1 MGDLDFEELDRMI
14 DDITSSGDNQD
25 STKSSSAKA
34 STTKSAREDSV
45 RVSNTDE
52 AKNSAHRRSMDIVP
66 TQSKGK
72 ESSAQPSMVEL
83 HAQVMARREKRA
95 EEIRRRMAEERRAR
109 AAAHSGSKEQRRK
122 AEMTVD
128 HRPIHDSKEL
138 DKAKLEESARKARE
152 AAELAEQLEADRE
165 ERQKLERRSQK
176 TVARRAVHYPH
187 VNSRRALT
195 QPRPVEE
202 TALDLSVSE
211 SANDEPYVSPFIDGV
226 KVEKKPIGQN
236 RMQSFEK
243 TATSA
248 STPVSTLASSQY
260 APHDELRNSVA
271 SNNSDY
277 SDSRARNNDFIE
289 DFIGEMRE
297 RREAKAKIVERP
309 TVAPDMS
316 AKLDN
321 VDNSRIEESVDIR
334 ADVDREAR
342 ENESRYA
349 MANIPTYDEYAV
361 EKGHCGWGW
370 VVFFVVLLI
379 VVSVAG
385 VYLYFNNFFV

>member
-309 TVAPDMS
+309 TVAPDM
-316 AKLDN
+316 
-321 VDNSRIEESVDIR
+321 
-334 ADVDREAR
+334 
-342 ENESRYA
+342 
-349 MANIPTYDEYAV
+349 
-361 EKGHCGWGW
+361 
-370 VVFFVVLLI
+370 
-379 VVSVAG
+379 
-385 VYLYFNNFFV
+385 

>member
-14 DDITSSGDNQD
+14 DDITSSGDSQD

-34 STTKSAREDSV
+34 STIKPAREDSV
-45 RVSNTDE
+45 RVSNTNE
-52 AKNSAHRRSMDIVP
+52 AKSSTHRRSMDIVP

-109 AAAHSGSKEQRRK
+109 AATHSGSKEQRRK

-128 HRPIHDSKEL
+128 HRPTHDSKEL
-138 DKAKLEESARKARE
+138 DKAKLEESIRKARE
-152 AAELAEQLEADRE
+152 AAELAEQLESDRE

-243 TATSA
+243 TATPV
-248 STPVSTLASSQY
+248 STPVSTPANSQY
-260 APHDELRNSVA
+260 APHDESRNNVA
-271 SNNSDY
+271 SNNSDHG
-277 SDSRARNNDFIE
+277 DSQARNNDFIE

-309 TVAPDMS
+309 TAAPDMS

-321 VDNSRIEESVDIR
+321 VDNSRIEESADIR

-349 MANIPTYDEYAV
+349 MANIPTYDEYAA
-361 EKGHCGWGW
+361 EKGHRGWGW
-370 VVFFVVLLI
+370 VVFFVLLLV

>member
-34 STTKSAREDSV
+34 STIKPAREDSV
-45 RVSNTDE
+45 CVSNTNE
-52 AKNSAHRRSMDIVP
+52 AKSSTHRRSMDIVP

-109 AAAHSGSKEQRRK
+109 AATHSGGKEQRRK

-128 HRPIHDSKEL
+128 HRPTHDSKEL
-138 DKAKLEESARKARE
+138 DKAKLEESIRKARE
-152 AAELAEQLEADRE
+152 AAELAEQLESDRE

-243 TATSA
+243 TAA
-248 STPVSTLASSQY
+248 PVSTPVSSQY
-260 APHDELRNSVA
+260 APHDESRNNVA
-271 SNNSDY
+271 SNNGDHG
-277 SDSRARNNDFIE
+277 DSQARNNDFIE

-309 TVAPDMS
+309 TAAPDMS

-321 VDNSRIEESVDIR
+321 VDNSRIEESADIR
-334 ADVDREAR
+334 ANVDREAR

-349 MANIPTYDEYAV
+349 MANIPTYDEYAA

-370 VVFFVVLLI
+370 VVFFVLLLV